1 MRAGCSSH
9 CCGCSRSTPDRDREP
24 LDGGSRAAWPRL
36 RVPLRLVDTFTFQG
50 PEFYPKLGYREYAR
64 LDYPPDHHRIFFR
77 KNLDI
82 NILKDAIHNWDARE
96 SSS

>member
-1 MRAGCSSH
+1 VIDLPPGLLIERGKRSVAAEAEQHGHDFGCHS
-9 CCGCSRSTPDRDREP
+9 
-24 LDGGSRAAWPRL
+24 AF
-36 RVPLRLVDTFTFQG
+36 VDTFTFQG

-82 NILKDAIHNWDARE
+82 NVVKGCW
-96 SSS
+96 S